1 MKFGM
6 GKILIKILIIPLFLI
21 CLSLTSGGIG
31 ATTTDELI
39 TRLHSHDERVQ
50 MAAVKR
56 LDGIKDKR
64 VVNELL
70 RFLSIE
76 AENWKVKIKVIDLL
90 GEINDPEV
98 SDKLVTF
105 FNNPF
110 LNQVCP
116 AMKRSTALALGKK
129 FNKGTRAV
137 DSLIG
142 DLDSDDILVRE
153 AIIQSLGK
161 IGDPTAVP
169 FIIRTLDD
177 KKFAIRLSAVKALG
191 DIGDPE
197 AIPSL
202 KKVVSTDHDPYIRQ
216 AARSALQD
224 FRHD

>member
-1 MKFGM
+1 MV
-6 GKILIKILIIPLFLI
+6 KIPLKTLIISLFLI
-21 CLSLTSGGIG
+21 CMSLTEDSTG
-31 ATTTDELI
+31 AINTDELI
-39 TRLHSHDERVQ
+39 VNLHSHDENVQ
-50 MAAVKR
+50 MAAVKG
-56 LDGIKDKR
+56 LDGIRDKI

-76 AENWKVKIKVIDLL
+76 AENWKVKIKVIGLL
-90 GEINDPEV
+90 GDIEDPEV

-110 LNQVCP
+110 LNEVCP

-142 DLDSDDILVRE
+142 DLNSDDILVRE
-153 AIIQSLGK
+153 AVIQSLGE
-161 IGDPTAVP
+161 IGDSMAVP
-169 FIIRTLDD
+169 FIIRALDD

-191 DIGDPE
+191 DIGDPQ
-197 AIPSL
+197 AIPFL
-202 KKVVSTDHDPYIRQ
+202 KKVVDADHDPYIRQ
-216 AARSALQD
+216 AARLALQD

>member
-6 GKILIKILIIPLFLI
+6 GNILIKIAIISLFLS
-21 CLSLTSGGIG
+21 CLTLTSDGTG

-39 TRLHSHDERVQ
+39 TNLHSHDERVQ
-50 MAAVKR
+50 MAAVKG
-56 LDGIKDKR
+56 LEGIKDKK

-76 AENWKVKIKVIDLL
+76 AENWEVKIKVIGVL
-90 GEINDPEV
+90 GEIDDPEV

-105 FNNPF
+105 FNNPL
-110 LNQVCP
+110 LNEVCP

-137 DSLIG
+137 DSLIE
-142 DLDSDDILVRE
+142 DLGSNDILVRE

-161 IGDPTAVP
+161 IGDRMAVP

-177 KKFAIRLSAVKALG
+177 NRFAIRLSAVKALG

-197 AIPSL
+197 AIPPL

-216 AARSALQD
+216 AARAALQD